1 MYDILTECPLF
12 RGMTAAQIEEIV
24 EPGQNST
31 VTRYGEG
38 DLIAR
43 KDTAYSG
50 LMILLR
56 GNVRGQ
62 VTDAAGRILK
72 VDTIEAPQLIAPA
85 FLFGG
90 YNRLPV
96 DVIANTEV
104 VILTL
109 HRGLVFELMQE
120 NILILSNFIDIIS
133 NRANVWSKKI
143 YLLSYNSLKAKVAHY
158 LLDHTSDRTPSVEI
172 PSITEIA
179 EYFAA
184 TRNSLLTVLEGLE
197 KKHVIRLGE
206 ERITVINREALRELL
221 N

>member
-1 MYDILTECPLF
+1 MYTILTECPLF
-12 RGMTAAQIEEIV
+12 RGMTADQIKEII
-24 EPGQNST
+24 EPGQNCT
-31 VTRYGEG
+31 ITDYKEG
-38 DLIAR
+38 DMIAH
-43 KDTAYSG
+43 KDMAYSG
-50 LMILLR
+50 LMILLK
-56 GNVRGQ
+56 GDVRGQ
-62 VTDAAGRILK
+62 MTDPVGKILK

-90 YNRLPV
+90 YNRLPI
-96 DVIANTEV
+96 DVIANTDV
-104 VILTL
+104 QILTL

-143 YLLSYNSLKAKVAHY
+143 YLLSYNSLKAKIAHY
-158 LLDHTSDRTPSVEI
+158 LLDHTSEQAPTVEI

-197 KKHVIRLGE
+197 KKHILRLGKE
-206 ERITVINREALRELL
+206 HITVINREALRELL